1 MTSEINIR
9 MCPSGSCTREAISAK
24 LWRWPCNNYAPFGAR
39 NVFNLAPYMDECAVG
54 CLSSF
59 KTL

>member
-54 CLSSF
+54 CL
-59 KTL
+59 